1 MTKLVL
7 VSCANILLLGPDK
20 KNNNNNNKKKNE
32 RRKTKRANGVAN
44 KRYNRKMHKDKTN
57 IYRIESTEMK
67 TAEQQQQQF
76 MHTRTAHRI

>member
-1 MTKLVL
+1 MCEYFAAWSRQKEQQQQQQE
-7 VSCANILLLGPDK
+7 
-20 KNNNNNNKKKNE
+20 KNE

-76 MHTRTAHRI
+76 MHTQTAHRI